1 MTKEPKLQAAVRIVA
16 EWTDYDQEIKRLQ
29 SRVQE
34 SADRTTKDQSTST
47 AGRQVKYNHQNG
59 QWVRFSYVPSD
70 VHTELWAIA
79 GSRWALFKESGRRQ
93 WWSFSANWGAQSTS
107 HSWTTV

>member
-34 SADRTTKDQSTST
+34 SADRTAKDQSTST
-47 AGRQVKYNHQNG
+47 AGAA
-59 QWVRFSYVPSD
+59 
-70 VHTELWAIA
+70 LA
-79 GSRWALFKESGRRQ
+79 GKI
-93 WWSFSANWGAQSTS
+93 
-107 HSWTTV
+107 